1 MNRLRVRRLPAAVC
15 PPRSEE
21 EQLPR
26 DLPPSRRVV
35 GSSLLVVSAKTTTRR
50 HGKARLDQR
59 LGAHYQVLGQASD
72 HALHPRQSP
81 PRQPPA
87 RPSPTQGAALPTWRL
102 SQTEGGVQE
111 VQGGVDAGPGQALD
125 GSLVTG
131 TQQVLTWVPGL
142 CVQSEGGA
150 GRKTSRGVLGGQRTP
165 RPSPDLPT
173 PSLGLTES
181 RVSAPPCSRV
191 GPGGGHAHS
200 PALTPDP
207 RPVIGSASNPCRV

>member
-1 MNRLRVRRLPAAVC
+1 M
-15 PPRSEE
+15 
-21 EQLPR
+21 
-26 DLPPSRRVV
+26 

-59 LGAHYQVLGQASD
+59 LGARYQVLGQASD

-131 TQQVLTWVPGL
+131 TQQALTWVPGL